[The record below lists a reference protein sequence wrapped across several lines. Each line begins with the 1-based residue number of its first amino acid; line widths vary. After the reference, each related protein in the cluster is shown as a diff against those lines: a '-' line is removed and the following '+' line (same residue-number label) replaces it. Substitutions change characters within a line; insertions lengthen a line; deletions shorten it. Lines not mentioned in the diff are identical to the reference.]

1 MMSHG
6 NLAWIKA
13 ALSEVAVLKQNLQAG
28 GLSWVNVTRGVMEMA
43 ELSDQVPALLAEI
56 ERLRGE
62 VNELKLCLEE
72 SAENGGTWNV

>member
-1 MMSHG
+1 MSDG

-13 ALSEVAVLKQNLQAG
+13 LSSEVAVLKQNLQAG
-28 GLSWVNVTRGVMEMA
+28 GLSWGAVTRGVMDVA
-43 ELSDQVPALLAEI
+43 GLTDQVPALLAEI
-56 ERLRGE
+56 ERLRRE